1 MGGRGAASG
10 VSDKGLEYGTEFR
23 TLIRVDNIKF
33 VTPTK
38 AGPSPVP
45 LETMSAGRNRVYA
58 FVNYGGDLKSI
69 IFYDKDGKRERQID
83 LDHQHRGQVPH
94 VHVGYAENHTSTLI
108 PLTKSDNE
116 YIAKVTKIWEDEKGG
131 K

>member
-10 VSDKGLEYGTEFR
+10 VSDKGFEYGTEFR

-38 AGPSPVP
+38 AGPSSVP
-45 LETMSAGRNRVYA
+45 LETMSTGRNRVYA

-69 IFYDKDGKRERQID
+69 AFYDKNGKRRRQID
-83 LDHQHRGQVPH
+83 LDHMHYGHMPH
-94 VHVGYAENHTSTLI
+94 VHVGYDSPHTKKYI
-108 PLTKSDNE
+108 PLTKSDNA
-116 YIAKVTKIWEDEKGG
+116 YIAKVTRIWEEEKGG